1 MKKTV
6 LTFGIISG
14 LILSVMMVIT
24 LPFVD
29 QIGHDRGAILGYT
42 TMLAAG
48 LLIYFGIRSYRD
60 NVGGGTVR
68 FGRAFAIGML
78 IVAVS
83 SVFYVATWQYVYTQ
97 HMPDFFEKYQAEQL
111 NKARAAGATQA
122 ELDAKIAEDAKYA
135 RWYANPF
142 LRAAFTFV
150 EPLPV
155 GLIVSLI
162 SASALSRRRGPNRI
176 ATA

>member
-14 LILSVMMVIT
+14 VVLSVMMALT
-24 LPFVD
+24 MPFSE
-29 QIGHDRGAILGYT
+29 QIGHDRAAVIGYT

-68 FGRAFAIGML
+68 FGRAFAVGML

-83 SVFYVATWQYVYTQ
+83 NVFYVATWQYVYTR
-97 HMPDFFEKYQAEQL
+97 HMPDYFARYQAEEL
-111 NKARAAGATQA
+111 KSFRAEGATEAQV
-122 ELDAKIAEDAKYA
+122 EAKIAEDEKWA

-142 LRAAFTFV
+142 IRAAVTFV

-155 GLIVSLI
+155 GLLVSLI
-162 SASALSRRRGPNRI
+162 SAYVLSRRRGPDRI
-176 ATA
+176 ATG